1 MDILAYIDRIED
13 LYGNVLPR
21 RKPPRPIED
30 QYQDYKQVQEYF
42 EPRTQMYIEK
52 EMGFDEG
59 GRVGFFSG
67 GTVLKLLDKIKP
79 YTGATKIGE
88 STKKLDRGPEL
99 AFLKAFNE
107 YVDKNFFGN
116 KSAALRNLGINR
128 EKFRGI
134 EARTLGGKERRV
146 GKISKGSIMQ
156 SDIPVPKNTIPYTE
170 TTTNVKYDKNFLKD
184 KIKNFDKNKF
194 YTPKDLG
201 NIFGFDVSNKR
212 GLGRFVSDLKR
223 FGVSSVK
230 KSNQQKLY
238 KLNDA
243 ANKVTE
249 GYYGRK
255 LVVGDKLSASQ
266 RYDIDRKDP
275 ELHNFFSNVRGRIRK
290 LSKEEDIYIPGAIDD
305 VGHAMSVKITN
316 KYPKLFKNSNIND
329 ISTLTYQD
337 PVINRNILEM
347 TGYEAKHDKLFK
359 ELSKLVNKKLN
370 KKEVERLIEI
380 KKEMNQLHNKVITD
394 IKKTTKEGV
403 TLYNPRKKT
412 STLIKSKF
420 FTGQENRIPRI
431 DINVPKENEIFKS
444 ENIFADMSK
453 VNPAYRVGYIDKI
466 NPNAKKFKDLS
477 STEQKLYTANVL
489 EQNQN
494 ALGNYYTKAGFPKE
508 QVDSMKD
515 ALLYGTGSS
524 IGLSTLAAADTGVQQ
539 ADSVLPEAAAGAG
552 AVGAYKARKPIWK
565 GIKTAGKIAGKVLAP
580 LAVPLEAGFVLSD
593 LKSGSSVPEALA
605 DVVMAGGIF
614 REREKR
620 KFIEDKYGKGMLN
633 AYVSA
638 KTPDITDVMDI
649 STKLPILSEELQKID
664 AEGDQFILNQR
675 KKRAEE
681 FERRSNMPMPE
692 IDAFAASN
700 GGLASLTRTVA
711 PPRGPQYRGLD
722 YLKYYGR

>member
-59 GRVGFFSG
+59 GRVRFANGGIPKGYINLSQLGEKVGLPERIVTHPETGKRRPLGGLRQRIQEIMTRTPSAERRNLKSKDFVDNVLIKQLDLKKVDLGQGQPTWIIKNPNKTELETMKEYFLRKGSKYGITQETVANMKKFYNDPTLRKYIKKGEFIPDEVLAAKGIGKNQAANITFRLAQHLNGKKFANVDVDLPVNKSLAKKIFKQIEKAPFGNPYQLTAYKEAQNIITNELGSEYFGKTNLETMKREARRILNREGIPTFNPTVKGSSGFNVNEIIG
-67 GTVLKLLDKIKP
+67 IK
-79 YTGATKIGE
+79 TGARVKGLAPYSQFINIMEGKLNTAQYANFVRQFEKFNNRMQTENKSDVIKDYNKYRKTFLKNNPKLKDIDVPKFSLQSPEKIYGKNRINE
-88 STKKLDRGPEL
+88 LTKKGLD
-99 AFLKAFNE
+99 F
-107 YVDKNFFGN
+107 N
-116 KSAALRNLGINR
+116 KSYNEIGYSIDVG
-128 EKFRGI
+128 KKT
-134 EARTLGGKERRV
+134 RTLKEF
-146 GKISKGSIMQ
+146 ITN
-156 SDIPVPKNTIPYTE
+156 PKNIAR
-170 TTTNVKYDKNFLKD
+170 LK
-184 KIKNFDKNKF
+184 KF
-194 YTPKDLG
+194 GK
-201 NIFGFDVSNKR
+201 
-212 GLGRFVSDLKR
+212 
-223 FGVSSVK
+223 
-230 KSNQQKLY
+230 
-238 KLNDA
+238 
-243 ANKVTE
+243 
-249 GYYGRK
+249 
-255 LVVGDKLSASQ
+255 
-266 RYDIDRKDP
+266 
-275 ELHNFFSNVRGRIRK
+275 
-290 LSKEEDIYIPGAIDD
+290 PGAI
-305 VGHAMSVKITN
+305 AAAALSV
-316 KYPKLFKNSNIND
+316 
-329 ISTLTYQD
+329 
-337 PVINRNILEM
+337 
-347 TGYEAKHDKLFK
+347 
-359 ELSKLVNKKLN
+359 
-370 KKEVERLIEI
+370 
-380 KKEMNQLHNKVITD
+380 
-394 IKKTTKEGV
+394 
-403 TLYNPRKKT
+403 
-412 STLIKSKF
+412 
-420 FTGQENRIPRI
+420 
-431 DINVPKENEIFKS
+431 
-444 ENIFADMSK
+444 
-453 VNPAYRVGYIDKI
+453 PAI
-466 NPNAKKFKDLS
+466 
-477 STEQKLYTANVL
+477 
-489 EQNQN
+489 
-494 ALGNYYTKAGFPKE
+494 
-508 QVDSMKD
+508 
-515 ALLYGTGSS
+515 
-524 IGLSTLAAADTGVQQ
+524 AAADTGVQQ
-539 ADSVLPEAAAGAG
+539 ADSVLPEMAAGAG

>member
-59 GRVGFFSG
+59 GRVRFANGGIPKGYINLSQLGEKVGLPERIVTHPETGKRRPLGGLRQRIQEIMTRTPSAERRNLKSKDFVDNVLIKQLDLKKVDLGQGQPTWIIKNPNKTELETMKEYFLRKGSKYGITQETVANMKKFYNDPTLRKYIKKGEFIPDEVLAAKGIGKNQAANITFRLAQHLNGKKFANVDVDLPVNKSLAKKIFKQIEKAPFGNPYQLTAYKEAQNIITNELGSEYFGKTNLETMKREARRILNREGIPTFNPTVKGSSGFNVNEIIG
-67 GTVLKLLDKIKP
+67 IK
-79 YTGATKIGE
+79 TGARVKGLAPYSQFINIMEGKLNTAQYANFVRQFEKFNNRMQTENKSDVIKDYNKYRKTFLKNNPKLKDIDVPKFSLQSPEKIYGKNRINE
-88 STKKLDRGPEL
+88 LTKKGLD
-99 AFLKAFNE
+99 F
-107 YVDKNFFGN
+107 N
-116 KSAALRNLGINR
+116 KSYNEIGYSIDVG
-128 EKFRGI
+128 KKT
-134 EARTLGGKERRV
+134 RTLKEF
-146 GKISKGSIMQ
+146 ITN
-156 SDIPVPKNTIPYTE
+156 PKNIAR
-170 TTTNVKYDKNFLKD
+170 LK
-184 KIKNFDKNKF
+184 KF
-194 YTPKDLG
+194 GK
-201 NIFGFDVSNKR
+201 
-212 GLGRFVSDLKR
+212 
-223 FGVSSVK
+223 
-230 KSNQQKLY
+230 
-238 KLNDA
+238 
-243 ANKVTE
+243 
-249 GYYGRK
+249 
-255 LVVGDKLSASQ
+255 
-266 RYDIDRKDP
+266 
-275 ELHNFFSNVRGRIRK
+275 
-290 LSKEEDIYIPGAIDD
+290 PGAI
-305 VGHAMSVKITN
+305 AAAALSV
-316 KYPKLFKNSNIND
+316 
-329 ISTLTYQD
+329 
-337 PVINRNILEM
+337 
-347 TGYEAKHDKLFK
+347 
-359 ELSKLVNKKLN
+359 
-370 KKEVERLIEI
+370 
-380 KKEMNQLHNKVITD
+380 
-394 IKKTTKEGV
+394 
-403 TLYNPRKKT
+403 
-412 STLIKSKF
+412 
-420 FTGQENRIPRI
+420 
-431 DINVPKENEIFKS
+431 
-444 ENIFADMSK
+444 
-453 VNPAYRVGYIDKI
+453 PAI
-466 NPNAKKFKDLS
+466 
-477 STEQKLYTANVL
+477 
-489 EQNQN
+489 
-494 ALGNYYTKAGFPKE
+494 
-508 QVDSMKD
+508 
-515 ALLYGTGSS
+515 
-524 IGLSTLAAADTGVQQ
+524 AAADTGVQQ
-539 ADSVLPEAAAGAG
+539 ADSVLPEMAAGAG

-711 PPRGPQYRGLD
+711 PPRGTQYRGLD